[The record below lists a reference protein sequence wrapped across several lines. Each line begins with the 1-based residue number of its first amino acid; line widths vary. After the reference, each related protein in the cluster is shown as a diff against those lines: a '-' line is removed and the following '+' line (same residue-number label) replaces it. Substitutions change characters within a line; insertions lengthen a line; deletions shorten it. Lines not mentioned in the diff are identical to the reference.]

1 MAMAKRLP
9 KMLTIPQAAEYLGAT
24 RQAVWD
30 AIEKGRLEAERYDH
44 VRLIPRAALIA
55 YKKNRRPGGP
65 KPKRKAAKR

>member
-1 MAMAKRLP
+1 MAMKTPLP
-9 KMLTIPQAAEYLGAT
+9 KMLTIPQAAEYLGAS

-44 VRLIPRAALIA
+44 VSLIPRAALVA

-65 KPKRKAAKR
+65 KPSIRPRRR